1 VKVFYSSPR
10 RWVAVGI
17 LLAVML
23 VIGITVG
30 LP

>member
-1 VKVFYSSPR
+1 MKPFHSSPG
-10 RWVAVGI
+10 RWLAVGI

-23 VIGITVG
+23 MMGLTVG